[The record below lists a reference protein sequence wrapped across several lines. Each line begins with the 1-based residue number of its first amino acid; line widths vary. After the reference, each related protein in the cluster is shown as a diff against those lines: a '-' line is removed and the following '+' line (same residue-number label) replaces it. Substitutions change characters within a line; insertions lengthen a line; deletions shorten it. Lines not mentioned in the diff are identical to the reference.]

1 MEFKLNK
8 IDTDI
13 RQRINA
19 ETSEGI
25 VHTKKSILVNK
36 DKNKDAR
43 QQQDSHKKEAK
54 EKFSV
59 SKYTGAKNKFTVE
72 AIKTKSVEVQAV
84 REDNSKDEKSYKGSF
99 IDSRR

>member
-8 IDTDI
+8 IDTDL
-13 RQRINA
+13 RQKINA
-19 ETSEGI
+19 ETSEGKI
-25 VHTKKSILVNK
+25 HTKKGISVNK

-43 QQQDSHKKEAK
+43 QDSNKKGTD

-59 SKYTGAKNKFTVE
+59 SKYTGAKDKFTVE
-72 AIKTKSVEVQAV
+72 TVKVQNIEVQAV
-84 REDNSKDEKSYKGSF
+84 REENSNDEKNYKGSF